1 MHQQPALGPEV
12 RPVFGPAICD
22 RNRPERIVPWPT
34 VTRPRRR
41 MKPGQHQTEARPSPD
56 QAASG
61 RKQLD
66 HQSLVARGQYVGS
79 GRSAGG
85 DARSIAASVFGA
97 GPFLTIALRPSESC
111 DPQDLG

>member
-12 RPVFGPAICD
+12 RPVFGPTICD

-41 MKPGQHQTEARPSPD
+41 MKPGQHQAEARPSPD
-56 QAASG
+56 QAAPG
-61 RKQLD
+61 RKLLD
-66 HQSLVARGQYVGS
+66 HQSLVARGQYVGG

-85 DARSIAASVFGA
+85 DSTKHRRLGFRRGSVLDNRLASVRK
-97 GPFLTIALRPSESC
+97 L